1 MEVQTDY
8 YKKTKINKVNQGTYF
23 KLKPTD
29 TAPVWVRDHYDK
41 VSKTYACHKYDDTNH
56 EKFFKGTRDI
66 YTNFTF

>member
-1 MEVQTDY
+1 MELY
-8 YKKTKINKVNQGTYF
+8 YYHKTKINKVNQGTYF

-41 VSKTYACHKYDDTNH
+41 VSKIYACHKYDDTNH